1 MENNDVSPED
11 KNIFDERGYVKKKN
25 LELRKSGKE
34 NGNIY
39 KNQY

>member
-25 LELRKSGKE
+25 LELKRGKE